1 MIPFNKPYISERGM
15 DYIKECTKSGHL
27 SGNGPFTKKCHELL
41 EGEYGFSKCLLTTS
55 CTDALEMAAILIDIK
70 PGDEVIVPSFTF
82 VSTALAFARQGATI
96 IFADSRPD
104 NPCID
109 VEKIEQLITKNTKAI
124 VPVHYAGIACEMDKI
139 MKIAEK
145 YNLVVI
151 EDAAH
156 VFGVKYKGRFLG
168 SIGHLG
174 CLSFHETKV
183 IHCGEGGMLAVND
196 NRLFERA
203 EIIWEKGTNRSHFFR
218 GEVDKYE
225 WIDNGSSFLL
235 ADINAALLYSQL
247 EEAGA
252 IISHRA
258 KQNVLYYNSLLELG
272 EKGLLKLPSL
282 PDNLLQG
289 SSFFFIET
297 INSEIRQKLITFLRA
312 KSIQAVTH
320 YLDLAQSPYIF
331 NNQRSSFTNK
341 NTNSIRYQDT
351 ILRLPSYYSLEFSQ
365 IQEISEEINNFFRSS
380 KLI

>member
-27 SGNGPFTKKCHELL
+27 SGNGPFTKKCHELF

-55 CTDALEMAAILIDIK
+55 CTDALEMAAILLNIK
-70 PGDEVIVPSFTF
+70 PGDEVIIPSYTF

-96 IFADSRPD
+96 VFADSRQD

-109 VEKIEQLITKNTKAI
+109 EEKIEHLITNHTKAI

-139 MKIAEK
+139 MEVAEK
-145 YNLVVI
+145 YNLVVV

-156 VFGVKYKGRFLG
+156 AFGNDYKGRILG
-168 SIGHLG
+168 SIGQLG
-174 CLSFHETKV
+174 CFSFHETKV
-183 IHCGEGGMLAVND
+183 IHCGEGGMLSVND
-196 NRLFERA
+196 IRYFERA
-203 EIIWEKGTNRSHFFR
+203 EIIWEKGTNRGRFFR

-252 IISHRA
+252 IISNRA

-282 PDNLLQG
+282 HDNLLQG

-297 INSEIRQKLITFLRA
+297 INSEIRQKLINYLKT
-312 KSIQAVTH
+312 KCIQAVTH
-320 YLDLAQSPYIF
+320 YLDLAQSPYIYKY
-331 NNQRSSFTNK
+331 QRSSFSKK
-341 NTNSIRYQDT
+341 NANSIRYQDT
-351 ILRLPSYYSLEFSQ
+351 ILRLPAYYSLEFSQ
-365 IQEISEEINNFFRSS
+365 IQEIATEINNFYRGN
-380 KLI
+380 